1 MVDLSMLELDLHELQ
16 RFRERSFI
24 KKIAYFLVKFT
35 LGVSLIFL
43 MPPLALSPSGGETV
57 WAAPPPVRPIPEF
70 LKRVDEGQVTIT
82 ASSTHRGFSVDNLFR
97 QLGWR
102 AWGSLPSD
110 RRNAWLNF
118 EYETLFYLSMIHFV
132 PGDERE
138 PSFYKK
144 CGRPARVKALTAE
157 GEELVIQLP
166 NQRHHQYIDFD
177 PPLVTRSLK
186 LKFETAYGTSET
198 GGVCLA
204 HLDMYVHADPLKS
217 IPKLKSEITEA
228 IAFVKNPLT
237 FEEGERA
244 LLALGPIATQRLIE
258 RLDQLKPETQARF
271 LNVIARI
278 GDSPSLKLLKSKG
291 PLIHPLN
298 GSTFRLTLASL
309 GDEESIVSLLKGFK
323 ESSESERLKRLVSL
337 ARTRDPRHFP
347 LILSSYGE
355 IESFDQTLLP
365 LIRLQP
371 KHYTAVLEKY
381 RQTKKLSKRSA
392 LLKLL
397 GAIDHKRA
405 APLLKKMLS
414 VKDNPMMLVGAI
426 GAASFSQNK
435 KMRPYIR
442 KFKDSPFVIVRRALV
457 ETLTRWGERIDL
469 NYLRDLA
476 FDKSIS
482 VRARAIS
489 SLGHFEGTMDVLR
502 KYALEGP
509 DALSAEEAAK
519 AWLRG
524 PEHADVKTPLKL
536 LDSTYSSVRKLGI
549 HALKDYGELVCEPL
563 GQLFLMKA
571 KRLDESDGDDEIGE
585 VTLEMWPTCARR
597 FLDQFEKANIAQ
609 RIIVLQ
615 HLKLWRPTEA
625 RAFILSQLKD
635 PDPKIRAEATD
646 ATRLTIQP
654 KRAIRS
660 LRPVLGD
667 DDLTVKCRALLA
679 LSHLGERSV
688 QPLLEET
695 IKAAMNGPPT
705 LGSEWLVCT
714 LRSVEL
720 LKIDSMAPLLDRAY
734 RSWMRSIAFIPYR
747 LATINALSALS
758 HPQKLSTLMEA
769 MGDID
774 ANIRAAAERGLRR

>member
-1 MVDLSMLELDLHELQ
+1 MVDLSMLELDLHE
-16 RFRERSFI
+16 FRRLKERSLI
-24 KKIAYFLVKFT
+24 KRLSYYSLKFT
-35 LGVSLIFL
+35 SGVAIIFL
-43 MPPLALSPSGGETV
+43 MTTLAWLSSGEESAL
-57 WAAPPPVRPIPEF
+57 AAPPPVRSIPQF
-70 LKRVDEGQVTIT
+70 LQRIDENQVKIT
-82 ASSTHRGFSVDNLFR
+82 ASSTNRGFSIDNLLR

-110 RRNAWLNF
+110 RRTAWLNF
-118 EYETLFYLSMIHFV
+118 EYRTLYYLSMIHFV

-144 CGRPARVKALTAE
+144 CGRPARVKAITAE
-157 GEELVIQLP
+157 GEELMIQLP
-166 NQRHHQYIDFD
+166 NQRHHQYIDFE
-177 PPLVTRSLK
+177 PPLVTRSLR
-186 LKFETAYGTSET
+186 LKFETAYGSSET

-217 IPKLKSEITEA
+217 IPKLKSKIMEA
-228 IAFVKNPLT
+228 IASVKNPLT
-237 FEEGERA
+237 FKEGEQA

-258 RLDQLKPETQARF
+258 LLDQLTPETQARF
-271 LNVIARI
+271 LNLIARI
-278 GDSPSLKLLKSKG
+278 GDTPSLKLLKSKRS
-291 PLIHPLN
+291 LIHPLN
-298 GSTFRLTLASL
+298 GSTFKLTLASL
-309 GDEESIVSLLKGFK
+309 GDEESIVALLKSFK
-323 ESSESERLKRLVSL
+323 TSSEGERLKRLVSL
-337 ARTRDPRHFP
+337 ARTRDSKYFP
-347 LILSSYGE
+347 LILKSYGK
-355 IESFDQTLLP
+355 IEAFDKTLLP
-365 LIRLQP
+365 LIRFQP

-381 RQTKKLSKRSA
+381 RETKKLSKRSA

-397 GAIDHKRA
+397 GAMDHKRT

-426 GAASFSQNK
+426 GAASFSPNR

-442 KFKDSPFVIVRRALV
+442 KFKDSPYVIIRRALV
-457 ETLTRWGERIDL
+457 ETLTRWGGDVDL
-469 NYLRDLA
+469 DYLRELA

-489 SLGHFEGTMDVLR
+489 SLGQFLGTMDVLK
-502 KYALEGP
+502 KYALDGP

-536 LDSTYSSVRKLGI
+536 LDSTYSSVRKLGV

-563 GQLFLMKA
+563 GRLFLMKA
-571 KRLDESDGDDEIGE
+571 KEINEAGRDDEIGE
-585 VTLEMWPTCARR
+585 VTLEMWPTCASI
-597 FLDQFEKANIAQ
+597 FIGQFEKANIDQ
-609 RIIVLQ
+609 RVIILQ

-635 PDPKIRAEATD
+635 PDPKIRAEATE

-660 LRPVLGD
+660 LRPILGD
-667 DDLTVKCRALLA
+667 DDLDVKCRALLA

-688 QPLLEET
+688 RPLLEET
-695 IKAAMNGPPT
+695 IKSALNEPPT
-705 LGSEWLVCT
+705 LGSKWLVCSI
-714 LRSVEL
+714 RSVEL
-720 LKIDSMAPLLDRAY
+720 LKIDAMAPLLDRAY
-734 RSWMRSIAFIPYR
+734 RSWKRSIAFIPYR
-747 LATINALSALS
+747 LATINALNALT

-774 ANIRAAAERGLRR
+774 AHIRAAAERGLRR